1 MAAYQTSLQGEFDHF
16 VHYIKNEVLNRSSSA
31 SLEEE
36 LEERLGQVRCCL
48 LAFERYSFTGSN
60 RVSLSVTILG
70 AGQQLEVMAAATGGS
85 QAMFFKVN
93 TWGEESFLDTL
104 VEAVENYQ

>member
-36 LEERLGQVRCCL
+36 LEERLGQEV
-48 LAFERYSFTGSN
+48 GS
-60 RVSLSVTILG
+60 
-70 AGQQLEVMAAATGGS
+70 
-85 QAMFFKVN
+85 
-93 TWGEESFLDTL
+93 
-104 VEAVENYQ
+104 